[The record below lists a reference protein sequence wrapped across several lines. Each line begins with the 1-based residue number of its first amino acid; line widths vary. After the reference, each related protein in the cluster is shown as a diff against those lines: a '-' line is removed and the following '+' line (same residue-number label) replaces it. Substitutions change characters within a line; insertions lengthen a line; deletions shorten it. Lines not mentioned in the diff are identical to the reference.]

1 MFVYLQK
8 QLLQYLKE
16 INDSFY
22 CYDRVFVL
30 VYMTLILREMGNNVF
45 SLFLQENLFI
55 KSSTS
60 VNNLFAP
67 LETMPD
73 NKFKKTIL
81 QKTKRID
88 FL

>member
-1 MFVYLQK
+1 
-8 QLLQYLKE
+8 
-16 INDSFY
+16 
-22 CYDRVFVL
+22 
-30 VYMTLILREMGNNVF
+30 MTLILREMGNNVF

-81 QKTKRID
+81 QKTKWIEFFCRVGKGVKTSFKIQT
-88 FL
+88 LA